1 MPGSNGTEGKKN
13 KLYSYENARLL
24 GAIIFISLVFI
35 FDICLTGYDYFY
47 GYNKSL
53 YQLIEGIQ
61 DDIYIVL
68 ILILPFAFIVTILAM
83 ISNLKL
89 MKKEGKGWKNMLG
102 IILGGFI
109 CLSTISVIIGKAL
122 TFSTNAFEVTI
133 TDYFFNAIVMFI
145 IYLECILVG
154 NCILGIKAAKN
165 IPKFDKDCII
175 ILGCR
180 VKKDGDLSNLLKGRV
195 DRAIEFSQ
203 MQKQETGK
211 EIIFVPSGG
220 KGDDEPISEAQAM
233 KNYLIKKGINEDSI
247 LIEDKSINTYENI
260 KLSNSLIESKIKNA
274 KTAFATTNYHVF
286 RTMIIANNQNLNIE
300 GIGAKTKTYFWVNA
314 FIREYVAT
322 LVSEKKKNIRMMIII
337 MLGVLFF
344 SIFSY
349 ISML

>member
-1 MPGSNGTEGKKN
+1 M
-13 KLYSYENARLL
+13 
-24 GAIIFISLVFI
+24 
-35 FDICLTGYDYFY
+35 
-47 GYNKSL
+47 
-53 YQLIEGIQ
+53 
-61 DDIYIVL
+61 
-68 ILILPFAFIVTILAM
+68 
-83 ISNLKL
+83 
-89 MKKEGKGWKNMLG
+89 
-102 IILGGFI
+102 
-109 CLSTISVIIGKAL
+109 
-122 TFSTNAFEVTI
+122 
-133 TDYFFNAIVMFI
+133 
-145 IYLECILVG
+145 
-154 NCILGIKAAKN
+154 
-165 IPKFDKDCII
+165 
-175 ILGCR
+175 
-180 VKKDGDLSNLLKGRV
+180 LKGRV

>member
-1 MPGSNGTEGKKN
+1 MIKKYKKN

-24 GAIIFISLVFI
+24 GAITFVSLVFI
-35 FDICLTGYDYFY
+35 FDLCLTCYDYFY
-47 GYNKSL
+47 GHNKSI

-61 DDIYIVL
+61 NDIYIVL
-68 ILILPFAFIVTILAM
+68 ALILPFAFIVTILAM

-89 MKKEGKGWKNMLG
+89 LKKEGKGWKNMLG
-102 IILGGFI
+102 IILGGCI
-109 CLSTISVIIGKAL
+109 CLSTLIAIIGKGIHY
-122 TFSTNAFEVTI
+122 SSNIFEI
-133 TDYFFNAIVMFI
+133 TLSDYFFNVMIMFI

-175 ILGCR
+175 ILGCK

-195 DRAIEFSQ
+195 ERAIEFSK
-203 MQKQETGK
+203 MQKQETEK

-233 KNYLIKKGINEDSI
+233 KNYLIKKGISEKDI
-247 LIEDKSINTYENI
+247 LIEDRSRNTYENI
-260 KLSNSLIESKIKNA
+260 KLSKSIIDSKIKNG
-274 KTAFATTNYHVF
+274 KIAFATTNYHVF
-286 RTMIIANNQNLNIE
+286 RTMIIANNQNIDIE

-322 LVSEKKKNIRMMIII
+322 LVSEKRKNIRMMIII
-337 MLGVLFF
+337 MLGVLVF